1 MIPQKDS
8 FFLLLL
14 PDSYWCSKYNIMG
27 GGTSA
32 AQQSKN
38 LTTEGDFYANYSV
51 SRELGSG
58 AFSVVKM
65 CQNLTS
71 KVNFAVK
78 IVNKASLQDDDAAS
92 LLVEIK
98 ILKSLDHPNI
108 IKYCLH
114 CLQT

>member
-1 MIPQKDS
+1 
-8 FFLLLL
+8 
-14 PDSYWCSKYNIMG
+14 MG